1 MKIKVHSPSD
11 AIVNGKVKKLTVGE
25 HDLPESAA
33 RKLVKNGVANFIVV
47 EAAATKATKP
57 TKAASDE
64 A

>member
-11 AIVNGKVKKLTVGE
+11 AIVNGKVKNLIVGE

-33 RKLVKNGVANFIVV
+33 RKLVKNGVANFVV
-47 EAAATKATKP
+47 ESTATKATKP

>member
-1 MKIKVHSPSD
+1 MKVKVHSPSD

-33 RKLVKNGVANFIVV
+33 RKLVKNGVANFVV
-47 EAAATKATKP
+47 ESTATKATKP

>member
-1 MKIKVHSPSD
+1 MKVKVHSPSD
-11 AIVNGKVKKLTVGE
+11 AIVNGKVKKLTAGE

-33 RKLVKNGVANFIVV
+33 RKLVKNGVASFVV
-47 EAAATKATKP
+47 ESTATKATKP

>member
-1 MKIKVHSPSD
+1 MKVKVHSPSD
-11 AIVNGKVKKLTVGE
+11 AIVNGKVKKLTAGE

-33 RKLVKNGVANFIVV
+33 RKLVKNGVANFVV
-47 EAAATKATKP
+47 ESTATKATKP